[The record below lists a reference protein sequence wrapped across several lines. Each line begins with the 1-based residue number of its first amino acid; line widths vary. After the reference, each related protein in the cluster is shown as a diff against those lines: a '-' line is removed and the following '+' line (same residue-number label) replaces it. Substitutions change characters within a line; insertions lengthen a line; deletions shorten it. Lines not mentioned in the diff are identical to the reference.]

1 MSRRKTEKNLKL
13 QLQYAEART
22 AYVAPTREPGASTKQ
37 RKSIRVQYVVMS
49 HGGTE
54 PLHYTI
60 HAPLKSLEF
69 FGDTSG
75 EELGL
80 GVPAGD
86 GSGPRGFKP
95 AKIHATQ
102 SNAEGE
108 IKKAKDSGRPY
119 MSYARSGG
127 QASFSAPICS
137 LEGVAGV
144 TAKIKGI
151 ATAKKTEIGA
161 YGRIWFTPEF
171 YVLVE

>member
-1 MSRRKTEKNLKL
+1 MSRRKTEASLKL
-13 QLQYAEART
+13 QLQYAETRK
-22 AYVAPTREPGASTKQ
+22 AYVAPTREPGSSTKQ

-60 HAPLKSLEF
+60 HAPIKSLEF
-69 FGDTSG
+69 FGDASG

-80 GVPAGD
+80 GPAAGD
-86 GSGPRGFKP
+86 GSGPRGFKS
-95 AKIHATQ
+95 AKIHATI

-108 IKKAKDSGRPY
+108 IKKAKNSGRPY
-119 MSYARSGG
+119 MSYRPSAG
-127 QASFSAPICS
+127 QSSFSAPICS
-137 LEGVAGV
+137 SEGVVGV
-144 TAKIKGI
+144 TTKIKGI
-151 ATAKKTEIGA
+151 ATASKDKIGA